1 MKWENLRKKRGW
13 ITWFMWNANHHLCRP
28 QASFHS
34 PEREEALRPPW
45 SDLRSPGKISR
56 LGEYPR
62 SRWEFSQKGK
72 ERTTR
77 GNQSFQKLIRFL
89 YFSGLLIYFF
99 LYIGMNTESCRV
111 SRPDP
116 CHNQV
121 LHIKLYK
128 GLKGYT
134 LSSGHE
140 ACWHFMAPSDNG
152 QSTRKLIFSRGDFFL
167 NQVPPSK

>member
-1 MKWENLRKKRGW
+1 M
-13 ITWFMWNANHHLCRP
+13 HHLHRP
-28 QASFHS
+28 QASFRS
-34 PEREEALRPPW
+34 PAGEEALRPPQ
-45 SDLRSPGKISR
+45 SDLRSLGKISR

-89 YFSGLLIYFF
+89 YFSGLLIYIL
-99 LYIGMNTESCRV
+99 LYIGMNTESRRV
-111 SRPDP
+111 SKPDP

-128 GLKGYT
+128 GLGV
-134 LSSGHE
+134 LHHLL
-140 ACWHFMAPSDNG
+140 AMRPADILWPF
-152 QSTRKLIFSRGDFFL
+152 LITVSQPENLFFPGVIFFL
-167 NQVPPSK
+167 NQAPPSK